1 MTDQAEIM
9 ARARE
14 LAIAHFKP
22 SLVRERAFR
31 NGAYDQGTD
40 VTRFIPQAEA
50 ELIRDRQ
57 ENTEVE

>member
-1 MTDQAEIM
+1 MTERKVIE
-9 ARARE
+9 RARE
-14 LAIAHFKP
+14 LAIAHFKT
-22 SLVRERAFR
+22 SAIRERAFR
-31 NGAYDQGTD
+31 NGAYDNGTD

>member
-1 MTDQAEIM
+1 MTERKVIE
-9 ARARE
+9 RARDRVV
-14 LAIAHFKP
+14 AHFKT
-22 SLVRERAFR
+22 SAIRERAFR
-31 NGAYDQGTD
+31 SGAYDNGTD